1 MIDGYGTP
9 APELQSTPTPPAQ
22 EMPMLQDPDAQ
33 SEEWS
38 DEVWARDQEEAD
50 RKCQW
55 MADNATQKGGKVVVI
70 QGKAQMV
77 TKPKPATKGKPAV
90 DGLFVCQFRSEV

>member
-1 MIDGYGTP
+1 
-9 APELQSTPTPPAQ
+9 
-22 EMPMLQDPDAQ
+22 MPMLQDPDAQ

-55 MADNATQKGGKVVVI
+55 MADNATQKGGKVVVT
-70 QGKAQMV
+70 QGAAQMV